1 MTSRRGPIQK
11 FIFSKPNGLMLM
23 IVVMFCVD
31 MEVLLCGTLT
41 YQHYRDGKK
50 TELTKQG

>member
-1 MTSRRGPIQK
+1 
-11 FIFSKPNGLMLM
+11 
-23 IVVMFCVD
+23 

-50 TELTKQG
+50 TELTKQGWLLIKSFSFERISDLSWYHS